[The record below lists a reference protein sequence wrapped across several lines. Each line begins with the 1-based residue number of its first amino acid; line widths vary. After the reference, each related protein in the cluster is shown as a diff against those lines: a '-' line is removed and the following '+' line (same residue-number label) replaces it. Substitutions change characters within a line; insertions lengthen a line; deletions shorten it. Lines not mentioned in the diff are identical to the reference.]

1 MEQELLKVIN
11 TELKRLGFNYE
22 YGEYTG
28 ELKYPY
34 IVGEY
39 NESSFVYENNG
50 TNGEVILVVFH
61 RGSEQDLINI
71 KETIKSLFADYRAVT
86 ENGTVY
92 ISYRNKLFIRSG
104 EADLKKMEIYLD
116 TVIMEGD

>member
-1 MEQELLKVIN
+1 MESELLGVIDN
-11 TELKRLGFNYE
+11 LLSNFNYE

-39 NESSFVYENNG
+39 NESSYQFEDNISS
-50 TNGEVILVVFH
+50 GEIILTCFH
-61 RGSEQDLINI
+61 RGTESELINI
-71 KETIKSLFADYRAVT
+71 KEQIKDIFADYRT
-86 ENGTVY
+86 NTKSGTVY

-104 EADLKKMEIYLD
+104 EAELKKMEIYLD
-116 TVIMEGD
+116 TKILKGGN